1 MQQDSLWLLSS
12 IVHALGRT
20 DVANDR
26 VANVKSEPSV
36 IDRPAFV
43 LELGVE
49 RFIRFQ
55 AGENCDAAV
64 YDVVVVFGRCV
75 PECHHGIADE
85 FIDRAARRY
94 DGIG

>member
-1 MQQDSLWLLSS
+1 M
-12 IVHALGRT
+12 
-20 DVANDR
+20 
-26 VANVKSEPSV
+26 
-36 IDRPAFV
+36 

-75 PECHHGIADE
+75 PECHRGIADE